1 MEKKSSV
8 KEVYKTIKKDLPE
21 LHKILCNK
29 LGEDNPFAKISVG
42 AGFYAWS
49 DDRCQW
55 HSLLDSSDF
64 KQETVNSA
72 LFKLKNSI
80 AGILGEKTA
89 DALFTVP
96 DDSYIYYNDDSEE
109 TKILITGWGFKKPI
123 RVVSGGYISPIKKE
137 NPISLS
143 FLYDGERLP
152 KYEFGIRLTKQ
163 LKRLSTDNDGYYK
176 FSNLR
181 VGEHFTLVDLNKGND
196 LKLSIIEGKSQY
208 DFDVTAYTTINVSV
222 SENELPLQSEDIS
235 LSYHNKDYQLKT
247 DSAGNAKIEVAYH
260 EGEIVSASVRNQNK
274 QQAIDAAENHISFS
288 FESPVEEPLSQS
300 KNTDISI
307 SVLSYSQ
314 GVPNQKV
321 VITYGDNT
329 YEGLTDENGKF
340 IQNVEFQENAN
351 CEVSVIGYEPQSKL
365 LELANENIFVFDKTE
380 QPKEEEKEEEK
391 ETPFAPYI
399 VVKRKDGS
407 VVPDYS
413 INITK
418 PNDNIAAMS
427 DDAGIVQVTDVI
439 PDDNITVT
447 DTNHPENSCSYLLDA
462 NQTEYVFFIEEDDDE
477 EEDLTPLIKLIF
489 RDVNDNAISCEE
501 VNLHQD
507 GVDDINTPLGEDGV
521 TYIESDHFK
530 TGVPVEITFK
540 GWKDE
545 YKPVPFTIDK
555 DEYEYLIQEK
565 EPKTSWKRRMVE
577 ILLGVLTAILCCM
590 LWPLIEAFVTGFANE
605 IYN

>member
-8 KEVYKTIKKDLPE
+8 KEVYKTIKQDLPE

-29 LGEDNPFAKISVG
+29 LGEDNPFAKISLG
-42 AGFYAWS
+42 AGFYAWA

-55 HSLLDSSDF
+55 HSLLEASDL

-72 LFKLKNSI
+72 LFKLKNNI

-96 DDSYIYYNDDSEE
+96 DDSYIYYNDDAEE

-123 RVVSGGYISPIKKE
+123 RVISGGYISPIKKQ

-163 LKRLSTDNDGYYK
+163 LKRLSTDNYGYYK
-176 FSNLR
+176 FSNLK

-196 LKLSIIEGKSQY
+196 FKLNIIEGKSQY

-222 SENELPLQSEDIS
+222 SENELPLQNEDIS

-260 EGEIVSASVRNQNK
+260 EGEIVSASVRDQNK
-274 QQAIDAAENHISFS
+274 QQAIDAAENHIFFS
-288 FESPVEEPLSQS
+288 FESPVEEPPSQP
-300 KNTDISI
+300 KNADISI
-307 SVLSYSQ
+307 SALFNSQ
-314 GVPNQKV
+314 GVPNQKI

-351 CEVSVIGYEPQSKL
+351 CEVSIIGYEPQSKL
-365 LELANENIFVFDKTE
+365 LEPEEENIFVFDKTE
-380 QPKEEEKEEEK
+380 QPKEEEKEEEE
-391 ETPFAPYI
+391 ETPFVPYI

-439 PDDNITVT
+439 PGDNITVT

-462 NQTEYVFFIEEDDDE
+462 NQTEYVFFIEEDDE

-507 GVDDINTPLGEDGV
+507 GVEDINTPLDEDGI

-530 TGVPVEITFK
+530 IGVPVEITFK

-565 EPKTSWKRRMVE
+565 APKTSWKRRMLE
-577 ILLGVLTAILCCM
+577 ILLGVLTAILCFI
-590 LWPLIEAFVTGFANE
+590 LWPIIEAFVSGFGNE

>member
-1 MEKKSSV
+1 MERKSSV
-8 KEVYKTIKKDLPE
+8 KEVYKTIKPDLPE
-21 LHKILCNK
+21 LYKTLCNK
-29 LGEDNPFAKISVG
+29 LGEDNPFAKASLG
-42 AGFYAWS
+42 AGYYVWT
-49 DDRCQW
+49 DNRYQW
-55 HSLLDSSDF
+55 HPLSEASSL
-64 KQETVNSA
+64 KQEDISSA
-72 LFKLKNSI
+72 LFELKNNI
-80 AGILGEKTA
+80 AKILGEKTTE
-89 DALFTVP
+89 ALFTTP
-96 DDSYIYYNDDSEE
+96 DDSYIYYNDDSGK
-109 TKILITGWGFKKPI
+109 TRILITGWGFKKPI
-123 RVVSGGYISPIKKE
+123 RVDGDKETITIKKT

-152 KYEFGIRLTKQ
+152 QYEFGIRLTKQ
-163 LKRLSTDNDGYYK
+163 LKRFSTENDGFKK
-176 FSNLR
+176 FSNLK

-208 DFDVTAYTTINVSV
+208 DFDVTAYSTINVYV
-222 SENELPLQSEDIS
+222 SENGLPLQSEDIS

-247 DSAGNAKIEVAYH
+247 DSTGNAKIEVAYH
-260 EGEIVSASVRNQNK
+260 EGEIVSASVRDQNK
-274 QQAIDAAENHISFS
+274 QQAIDVAGNHISFS
-288 FESPVEEPLSQS
+288 FESPVEEPPSQP

-307 SVLSYSQ
+307 SVLYNNQ

-329 YEGLTDENGKF
+329 YEDLTDENGIF

-365 LELANENIFVFDKTE
+365 LEPENENIFVFDKNE
-380 QPKEEEKEEEK
+380 QPKEEEKEEEE

-418 PNDNIAAMS
+418 PNDHQVAMS
-427 DDAGIVQVTDVI
+427 DDAGIIQVTDVF
-439 PDDNITVT
+439 PGDNITVT

-462 NQTEYVFFIEEDDDE
+462 NQKEYVFFIEEDNE
-477 EEDLTPLIKLIF
+477 EEDVTPLIKLIF
-489 RDVNDNAISCEE
+489 RDVNDKAISCEE

-507 GVDDINTPLGEDGV
+507 GVEDINSPLDEDGV

-565 EPKTSWKRRMVE
+565 APKTSWKRRMLE
-577 ILLGVLTAILCCM
+577 ILLGVLTAILCFI
-590 LWPLIEAFVTGFANE
+590 LWPLIEAIVTGFANE

>member
-8 KEVYKTIKKDLPE
+8 KEVYKTIKQDLPE

-29 LGEDNPFAKISVG
+29 LGEDNPFAKISLG
-42 AGFYAWS
+42 AGFYAWA

-55 HSLLDSSDF
+55 HSLLEASDF
-64 KQETVNSA
+64 KQETINSA
-72 LFKLKNSI
+72 LFKLKNKI

-96 DDSYIYYNDDSEE
+96 DDSYIYYNDDDEE
-109 TKILITGWGFKKPI
+109 TRILITGWGFKKPI
-123 RVVSGGYISPIKKE
+123 RVVSGGSISPIKKK
-137 NPISLS
+137 NPIFLS

-176 FSNLR
+176 FNDLK

-208 DFDVTAYTTINVSV
+208 DFDVTAYTTINVFV
-222 SENELPLQSEDIS
+222 SENELPLQSENIS

-260 EGEIVSASVRNQNK
+260 EGEIVSASVRDQNK
-274 QQAIDAAENHISFS
+274 QQAIDATENHISFA
-288 FESPVEEPLSQS
+288 FESPFEEPPLQP

-307 SVLSYSQ
+307 SVLFNSQ

-329 YEGLTDENGKF
+329 YEGQTDDNGKF

-365 LELANENIFVFDKTE
+365 LGPEIENIFVFDKTE
-380 QPKEEEKEEEK
+380 QPKEEREKEEEE
-391 ETPFAPYI
+391 ETPFTPYI

-418 PNDNIAAMS
+418 TNGHQVAMS
-427 DDAGIVQVTDVI
+427 DDAGIVQVTDVF
-439 PDDNITVT
+439 PGDNITVT
-447 DTNHPENSCSYLLDA
+447 DTNHPEISCSYLLDA
-462 NQTEYVFFIEEDDDE
+462 NQIEYVFFIEEDII
-477 EEDLTPLIKLIF
+477 PLIKLIF

-507 GVDDINTPLGEDGV
+507 GVEDINSPLDEDGV

-565 EPKTSWKRRMVE
+565 APKTSWKRRMLE
-577 ILLGVLTAILCCM
+577 ILLGVLTAILCFI
-590 LWPLIEAFVTGFANE
+590 LWPLIEAIVTGFANE

>member
-1 MEKKSSV
+1 MERKSSV
-8 KEVYKTIKKDLPE
+8 KEVYKTIKQDLPE
-21 LHKILCNK
+21 LYKTLCNK
-29 LGEDNPFAKISVG
+29 LGEDNPFAKASLG
-42 AGFYAWS
+42 AGYYVWT
-49 DDRCQW
+49 DNRYQW
-55 HSLLDSSDF
+55 HPLSEASSL
-64 KQETVNSA
+64 KQEDISSA
-72 LFKLKNSI
+72 LFELKNNI
-80 AGILGEKTA
+80 AKILGEKT
-89 DALFTVP
+89 
-96 DDSYIYYNDDSEE
+96 
-109 TKILITGWGFKKPI
+109 ITGWGFKKPI
-123 RVVSGGYISPIKKE
+123 RVGGDKE
-137 NPISLS
+137 TITIIQKTNPISLS

-152 KYEFGIRLTKQ
+152 QYEFGIRLTKQ
-163 LKRLSTDNDGYYK
+163 LKRFSTENDGFKK
-176 FSNLR
+176 FSNLK

-208 DFDVTAYTTINVSV
+208 DFDVTAYSTINVYV
-222 SENELPLQSEDIS
+222 SENGLPLQSEDIS

-260 EGEIVSASVRNQNK
+260 EGEIVSASVRDQNK
-274 QQAIDAAENHISFS
+274 QQAIDATENHISFA
-288 FESPVEEPLSQS
+288 FESPFEEPPLQP

-307 SVLSYSQ
+307 SVLFNSQ
-314 GVPNQKV
+314 GVSNQKV
-321 VITYGDNT
+321 VITYGDNI
-329 YEGLTDENGKF
+329 YEGQTDDNGKF

-365 LELANENIFVFDKTE
+365 LEPEIENIFVFDKTE
-380 QPKEEEKEEEK
+380 QPKEERKKEEKEE
-391 ETPFAPYI
+391 TPFTPYI

-418 PNDNIAAMS
+418 PNDHQVAMS
-427 DDAGIVQVTDVI
+427 DDAGIVQVTDVF
-439 PDDNITVT
+439 PGDNITVT
-447 DTNHPENSCSYLLDA
+447 DTNHPEISCSYLLDA
-462 NQTEYVFFIEEDDDE
+462 NQIEYVFFIEEDII
-477 EEDLTPLIKLIF
+477 PLIKLIF

-507 GVDDINTPLGEDGV
+507 GVEDINSPLDEDGV

-565 EPKTSWKRRMVE
+565 APKTSWKRRMLE
-577 ILLGVLTAILCCM
+577 ILLGVLTAILCFI
-590 LWPLIEAFVTGFANE
+590 LWPLIEAIVTGFANE

>member
-8 KEVYKTIKKDLPE
+8 KEVYKTIKQDLPE

-29 LGEDNPFAKISVG
+29 LGEDNPFAKISLG
-42 AGFYAWS
+42 AGFYAWA

-55 HSLLDSSDF
+55 HSLLEASDF

-72 LFKLKNSI
+72 LFKLKNKI

-96 DDSYIYYNDDSEE
+96 DDSYIYYYDDAEE
-109 TKILITGWGFKKPI
+109 TRILITGWGFKKPI
-123 RVVSGGYISPIKKE
+123 RVVSEGDKGSFKKK

-163 LKRLSTDNDGYYK
+163 LKRLSTNNDGYYK
-176 FSNLR
+176 FKDLK

-196 LKLSIIEGKSQY
+196 LKLSIIESKSQY

-260 EGEIVSASVRNQNK
+260 EGEIVSASVRDQNK
-274 QQAIDAAENHISFS
+274 QQAIDATENHISFA
-288 FESPVEEPLSQS
+288 FESPFEEPPLQP

-307 SVLSYSQ
+307 SVLFNSQ
-314 GVPNQKV
+314 GVSNQKV
-321 VITYGDNT
+321 VITYGDNI
-329 YEGLTDENGKF
+329 YEGQTDDNGKF

-365 LELANENIFVFDKTE
+365 LEPENENIFVFDKNE
-380 QPKEEEKEEEK
+380 QPKEEEKEEEE

-418 PNDNIAAMS
+418 PNDHQVAMS
-427 DDAGIVQVTDVI
+427 DDAGIIQVTDVF
-439 PDDNITVT
+439 PGDNITVT

-462 NQTEYVFFIEEDDDE
+462 NQKEYVFSIEEDNE
-477 EEDLTPLIKLIF
+477 EEDVTPLIKLIF
-489 RDVNDNAISCEE
+489 RDVNDKAISCEE

-507 GVDDINTPLGEDGV
+507 GVEDINSPLDEDGV

-565 EPKTSWKRRMVE
+565 APKTSWKRRMLE
-577 ILLGVLTAILCCM
+577 ILLGVLTAILCFI
-590 LWPLIEAFVTGFANE
+590 LWPLIEAIVTGFANE

>member
-8 KEVYKTIKKDLPE
+8 KEVYKTIKQDLPE

-29 LGEDNPFAKISVG
+29 LGEDNPFAKISLG
-42 AGFYAWS
+42 AGFYAWT

-55 HSLLDSSDF
+55 HSLLEASDF

-72 LFKLKNSI
+72 LFKLKNKI

-96 DDSYIYYNDDSEE
+96 DDSYIYYYDDAEE
-109 TKILITGWGFKKPI
+109 TRILITGWGFKKPI
-123 RVVSGGYISPIKKE
+123 RVVSEGDKGSFKKK

-176 FSNLR
+176 FKALK

-196 LKLSIIEGKSQY
+196 LKLSIIESKSQY

-260 EGEIVSASVRNQNK
+260 EGEIVSASVRDQNK
-274 QQAIDAAENHISFS
+274 QQAIDATENHISFA
-288 FESPVEEPLSQS
+288 FESPFEEPPLQP

-307 SVLSYSQ
+307 SVLFNSQ
-314 GVPNQKV
+314 GVSNQKV
-321 VITYGDNT
+321 VITYGDNI
-329 YEGLTDENGKF
+329 YESQTDDNGKF

-365 LELANENIFVFDKTE
+365 LGPEIENIFVFDKTE
-380 QPKEEEKEEEK
+380 QPKEERKKEEKEE
-391 ETPFAPYI
+391 TPFTPYI

-418 PNDNIAAMS
+418 PNDHQVAMS
-427 DDAGIVQVTDVI
+427 DDAGIVQVTDVF
-439 PDDNITVT
+439 PGDNITVT
-447 DTNHPENSCSYLLDA
+447 DTNHPEISCSYLLDA
-462 NQTEYVFFIEEDDDE
+462 NQIEYVFFIEEDII
-477 EEDLTPLIKLIF
+477 PLIKLIF

-507 GVDDINTPLGEDGV
+507 GVEDINSPLDEDGV

-565 EPKTSWKRRMVE
+565 APKTSWKRRMLE
-577 ILLGVLTAILCCM
+577 ILLGVLTAILCFI
-590 LWPLIEAFVTGFANE
+590 LWPLIEAIVTGFANE

>member
-8 KEVYKTIKKDLPE
+8 KEVYKTIKQDLPE

-29 LGEDNPFAKISVG
+29 LGEDNPFAKISLG
-42 AGFYAWS
+42 AGFYAWA
-49 DDRCQW
+49 DDRYQW
-55 HSLLDSSDF
+55 HSLSEASDL

-72 LFKLKNSI
+72 LFKLKNNI
-80 AGILGEKTA
+80 AGKLGEKTA

-96 DDSYIYYNDDSEE
+96 DDGYIYYNDDAEE

-123 RVVSGGYISPIKKE
+123 RVISEGDKGSFKKK

-176 FSNLR
+176 FSNLK

-208 DFDVTAYTTINVSV
+208 DFDVTAYTTINVSI
-222 SENELPLQSEDIS
+222 SENELPLQNEDIS

-260 EGEIVSASVRNQNK
+260 EGEIVSASVRDQNK
-274 QQAIDAAENHISFS
+274 QQAIDATENHISFS
-288 FESPVEEPLSQS
+288 FESPVEEPPLQP

-307 SVLSYSQ
+307 SVLFNSQ

-329 YEGLTDENGKF
+329 YEGLTDDNGKF

-365 LELANENIFVFDKTE
+365 LEPEIENIFVFDKTE
-380 QPKEEEKEEEK
+380 QPKEEGEKEEE
-391 ETPFAPYI
+391 EAPFTPYI

-418 PNDNIAAMS
+418 PNDHQVAMS
-427 DDAGIVQVTDVI
+427 DDAGIVQVTDVF
-439 PDDNITVT
+439 PGDNITVT

-462 NQTEYVFFIEEDDDE
+462 NQIEYVFFIEEDE
-477 EEDLTPLIKLIF
+477 EEDITPLIKLIF

-507 GVDDINTPLGEDGV
+507 GVEDINSPLDEDGV

-565 EPKTSWKRRMVE
+565 EPKTSWKRRMLE
-577 ILLGVLTAILCCM
+577 ILLGVLTAILCFI
-590 LWPLIEAFVTGFANE
+590 LWPIIEAFVTGFANE

>member
-8 KEVYKTIKKDLPE
+8 KEVYKTIKQDLPE

-42 AGFYAWS
+42 AGFYAWA

-55 HSLLDSSDF
+55 HSLSEASDL

-72 LFKLKNSI
+72 LFKLKNNI
-80 AGILGEKTA
+80 AGKLGEKTA

-96 DDSYIYYNDDSEE
+96 DDGYIYYNDDAEE
-109 TKILITGWGFKKPI
+109 TIILITGWGFKKPI
-123 RVVSGGYISPIKKE
+123 RVISGGDKDPFKKK

-152 KYEFGIRLTKQ
+152 NYEFGIRLTKQ

-176 FSNLR
+176 FSNLK

-222 SENELPLQSEDIS
+222 SENELPLQNEDIS

-260 EGEIVSASVRNQNK
+260 EGETVSASVRDQNK
-274 QQAIDAAENHISFS
+274 QQAIDATENHISFS
-288 FESPVEEPLSQS
+288 FESPVEEPPLQP

-307 SVLSYSQ
+307 SVLFNSQ

-329 YEGLTDENGKF
+329 YEGLTDDNGKF

-365 LELANENIFVFDKTE
+365 LEPEIENIFVFDKTE
-380 QPKEEEKEEEK
+380 QPKEEEEKEEE
-391 ETPFAPYI
+391 ETPFTPYI

-418 PNDNIAAMS
+418 PNDHQVAMS
-427 DDAGIVQVTDVI
+427 DDAGIVLVTDVF
-439 PDDNITVT
+439 PGDNITVT

-462 NQTEYVFFIEEDDDE
+462 NQIEYVFFIEDE
-477 EEDLTPLIKLIF
+477 EEEDITPLIKLIF

-507 GVDDINTPLGEDGV
+507 GVEDINSPLDEDGV

-565 EPKTSWKRRMVE
+565 EPKTSWKRRMLE
-577 ILLGVLTAILCCM
+577 ILLGVLTAILCFI
-590 LWPLIEAFVTGFANE
+590 LWPIIEAFVTGFANE

>member
-8 KEVYKTIKKDLPE
+8 KEVYKTIKQDLPE

-29 LGEDNPFAKISVG
+29 LGEDNPFAKISLG
-42 AGFYAWS
+42 AGFYAWA
-49 DDRCQW
+49 DDRYQW
-55 HSLLDSSDF
+55 HSLSEASDL

-72 LFKLKNSI
+72 LFKLKNNI
-80 AGILGEKTA
+80 AGKLGEKTA

-96 DDSYIYYNDDSEE
+96 DDGYIYYNDDAEE

-123 RVVSGGYISPIKKE
+123 RVISEGDKGSFKKK

-176 FSNLR
+176 FSNLK

-208 DFDVTAYTTINVSV
+208 DFDVTAYTTINVSI
-222 SENELPLQSEDIS
+222 SENELPLQNEDIS

-260 EGEIVSASVRNQNK
+260 EGEIVSASVRDQNK
-274 QQAIDAAENHISFS
+274 QQAIDTTENHIFFS
-288 FESPVEEPLSQS
+288 FESPVEEPPLQP

-307 SVLSYSQ
+307 SVLFNSQ

-329 YEGLTDENGKF
+329 YEGLTDDNGKF

-365 LELANENIFVFDKTE
+365 LEPEIENIFVFDKTE
-380 QPKEEEKEEEK
+380 QPKEEEEKEEE
-391 ETPFAPYI
+391 ETPFTPYI

-418 PNDNIAAMS
+418 PNDHQVAMS
-427 DDAGIVQVTDVI
+427 DDAGIVQVTDVF
-439 PDDNITVT
+439 PGDNITVT

-462 NQTEYVFFIEEDDDE
+462 NQIEYVFFIEEDEE
-477 EEDLTPLIKLIF
+477 EEDITPLIKLIF
-489 RDVNDNAISCEE
+489 RDINDNAISCEE

-507 GVDDINTPLGEDGV
+507 GVEDINSPLDEDGV

-565 EPKTSWKRRMVE
+565 EPKTSWKRRMLE
-577 ILLGVLTAILCCM
+577 ILLGVLTAILCFI
-590 LWPLIEAFVTGFANE
+590 LWPIIEAFVTGFANE